1 MSKNKRYLILF
12 LFIVALPGIGLITL
26 GVRTLHQE
34 KMAVEQEIRVRLD
47 SVCETIEA
55 NVNREFDRWIDCLR
69 DLPGWT
75 RIDQENLPQCLG
87 GALTDRQGSML
98 LKIRDRKVETIPGN
112 ALLYSLESPEPS
124 ASAEDADI
132 RSLYTRGKRL
142 REEGRNSEAIAIYE
156 NMRQYPKK
164 RLGGVPA
171 DFIADLGI
179 CSLYQEMSQT
189 DALSKNSLVFYE
201 NLVGGRWLLE
211 KPRYLSYAARA
222 KEWLRSVGQNE
233 EMNRLVRLESHKLE
247 MTEIVQNRIL
257 PIASSL
263 QNQTSVQEVIQ
274 TKEGVVFAFLYR
286 ITPKEPV
293 LTLLLSPDALA
304 GRFWP
309 AVFPEGDVDKCN
321 TTITTSGGVPLYAS
335 IDQSNPYQF
344 NEERFIRVGSSNW
357 NLNVWPRDEEEFY
370 SDLKRRQV
378 IYISIFILFIISLGF
393 AVYFSART
401 LYQELEVARLKE
413 NFVSAV
419 SHEFRTP
426 LTGIRQLAE
435 MLVAGRISGDEKRSR
450 YYSMILQE
458 SDQMARMVENLL
470 AYARGTAKNNPFHM
484 ERIETNR
491 WLRETTLQ
499 FQHSVAGS
507 GANVIIDIAD
517 SLPAITGDPDALS
530 LALTNLMDNA
540 VKYSPKGA
548 PVKIEA
554 EANKGGVTIRVIDRG
569 IGISDEDKKKIFE
582 RFYRGTDTS
591 VRQKR
596 GTGLGLNLVHDI
608 VSGHHGNIKIDSTPG
623 EGSVFTVSLPAARDV
638 DRGELS

>member
-1 MSKNKRYLILF
+1 MSKNKRYLKLF
-12 LFIVALPGIGLITL
+12 LFIVALPGMGLIAL

-34 KMAVEQEIRVRLD
+34 KMAVEQEIRTRLD
-47 SVCETIEA
+47 SVGNTIEE
-55 NVNREFDRWIDCLR
+55 NINREFDQWIDCLR
-69 DLPGWT
+69 DLPEWT
-75 RIDQENLPQCLG
+75 RIDPENLPQCLG
-87 GALTDRQGSML
+87 VALTDQQGSML
-98 LKIRDRKVETIPGN
+98 LKMRDRRVETIPGN
-112 ALLYSLESPEPS
+112 ALLYSLESAEPS
-124 ASAEDADI
+124 ASAEDSDI
-132 RSLYTRGKRL
+132 RSLYARSKRL
-142 REEGRNSEAIAIYE
+142 REKGRNSEAIAIYE
-156 NMRQYPKK
+156 NMRRYPKK

-171 DFIADLGI
+171 DFIADLEI
-179 CSLYQEMSQT
+179 CSLCREMSQT
-189 DALSKNSLVFYE
+189 DALSENSLAFYE

-211 KPRYLSYAARA
+211 KPRYLSYAAIA
-222 KEWLRSVGQNE
+222 KEWLRSTGQLE
-233 EMNRLVRLESHKLE
+233 AMNRLVRLENHKLE
-247 MTEIVQNRIL
+247 MTEIVRNRVL
-257 PIASSL
+257 RIASSL
-263 QNQTSVQEVIQ
+263 QDQTSVQEVIQ
-274 TKEGVVFAFLYR
+274 TKEGVVIAFLYR
-286 ITPKEPV
+286 MAPKEPV
-293 LTLLLSPDALA
+293 LALLLSPATLA

-309 AVFPEGDVDKCN
+309 AVFSRSDVDKCN

-344 NEERFIRVGSSNW
+344 NEERFIRVGASNW
-357 NLNVWPRDEEEFY
+357 NLNVWPRDEGQFY

-378 IYISIFILFIISLGF
+378 IYISIFVLFIISLGF

-435 MLVAGRISGDEKRSR
+435 MLVAGRVSGDEKRSR

-470 AYARGTAKNNPFHM
+470 AYARGTANNSPFHM

-491 WLRETTLQ
+491 WLRETALQ

-507 GANVIIDIAD
+507 GANVTINIAD
-517 SLPAITGDPDALS
+517 SLPAITGDPDALT

-540 VKYSPKGA
+540 VKYSPKGT
-548 PVKIEA
+548 PVEIEA

-582 RFYRGTDTS
+582 RFYRGIDTS
-591 VRQKR
+591 VQQKR

-608 VSGHHGNIKIDSTPG
+608 VSGHHGNIKVDSTLG

-638 DRGELS
+638 DHGELS